1 MAPANDAHQPERPLA
16 DLHSSE
22 SAGFH
27 RLETKQSEE
36 CQSSLCSENNP
47 TTPGKAQ
54 RRRTSRTAFEGF
66 PNSCDSRHALSPLD
80 IQQVFCDSSKSGCGA
95 SILPGV
101 TCSVSGKVAANLSDS
116 DELDSAKIPCSP
128 LDYLASIS
136 DLKLCL
142 HSRQET
148 EATISQLPKPQQ
160 TLPSGPPP
168 PPPPPPG
175 PPPKQQ
181 RIYTSNIPPPPPV
194 TSAHSLWS
202 HPGLTERRV
211 RKFIDILDEFRSD
224 AFKHRELRE
233 EALTQRNNL
242 KNMRKELQKHRLA
255 AQNME
260 ARLVTE
266 LRQICL
272 RAKLP
277 DYKDLFQLYEDV
289 GNARD
294 VLGPLED
301 DFEEQERRY
310 DVLELRVSREECDL
324 VGNLMEDVE
333 DLQIVTENGE
343 LDSEL
348 SIPFTRNEIQNRLD
362 DFDISQPQPPVD
374 VEDPE
379 YYFPEPSADSEKWDC
394 PPGFA
399 AIQDIDQSD
408 QFSDYLSEVVDFDD
422 RILGLVG
429 NIRRTSEPTQSTASR
444 SLAPKESRRPRSESD
459 LGVLQCRWPSTRAHV
474 DQWILDSVKASDFEK
489 AIAKAQTEKE
499 IADAIRGS
507 KLIDRKTW
515 WHLFKQ
521 SWSLLDIDESQ

>member
-1 MAPANDAHQPERPLA
+1 
-16 DLHSSE
+16 
-22 SAGFH
+22 
-27 RLETKQSEE
+27 
-36 CQSSLCSENNP
+36 
-47 TTPGKAQ
+47 
-54 RRRTSRTAFEGF
+54 
-66 PNSCDSRHALSPLD
+66 
-80 IQQVFCDSSKSGCGA
+80 
-95 SILPGV
+95 
-101 TCSVSGKVAANLSDS
+101 
-116 DELDSAKIPCSP
+116 
-128 LDYLASIS
+128 
-136 DLKLCL
+136 
-142 HSRQET
+142 
-148 EATISQLPKPQQ
+148 
-160 TLPSGPPP
+160 
-168 PPPPPPG
+168 
-175 PPPKQQ
+175 
-181 RIYTSNIPPPPPV
+181 
-194 TSAHSLWS
+194 
-202 HPGLTERRV
+202 
-211 RKFIDILDEFRSD
+211 
-224 AFKHRELRE
+224 
-233 EALTQRNNL
+233 
-242 KNMRKELQKHRLA
+242 MRKELQKHRLA